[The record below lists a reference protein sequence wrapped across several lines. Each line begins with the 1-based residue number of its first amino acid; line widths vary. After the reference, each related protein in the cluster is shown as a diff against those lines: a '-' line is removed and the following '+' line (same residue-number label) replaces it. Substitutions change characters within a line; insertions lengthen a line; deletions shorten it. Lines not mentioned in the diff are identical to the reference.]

1 MKLSSL
7 SVRKLLRAIAAPVM
21 LASTLLSGSF
31 ASADEV
37 WASGVSIDGGWTDY
51 NKVAAPGDD
60 NLCWAASASNVIN
73 HWQNRYWI
81 EDSSIPTGEAI
92 WEKFKQSVSRDA
104 GGNFSPAF
112 QWWLT
117 GDYEG
122 TDYDRY
128 VVWGGD
134 VIKTDIE
141 KFGGY
146 YFDSCDL
153 STSWGT
159 NPENYDRL
167 ANSFRSVPY
176 STSGDSHLAD
186 KVVEYLKS
194 GAAVS
199 LSIADEGGL
208 AHAITLWG
216 LEYEEVDGKANVT
229 KLWLVD
235 SDDNQYGINEEG
247 LFAIDVTTD
256 AYGNITFDDY
266 WGSITGTVFISGASS
281 INFAETDTWLYRL
294 YKVETAQDI
303 TDGSSKEGRSAFVLQ
318 KSVTVSGASSEIM
331 PITAASRLYTSE
343 LSSTP
348 ISLNFNEATSGLFSI
363 ASGETLEMKALYNL
377 QFSDNVCSGNA
388 AIAGGD
394 DSRIIL
400 HDNQSVV
407 FRGNTDGGA
416 IKAAHLSIR
425 NNGEVLFE
433 KNVTDDSIG
442 VLRSITAVGD
452 VELSAAAGK
461 CIEFRDTIY
470 LDYSATLSLNATYT
484 GTDNVPVEQV
494 GDILFTGEYTEA
506 ALKEMGSKSEIS
518 AHELTASRTSEILTT
533 TSLQGGRLRVD
544 SGAIFRGRGLN
555 VAADSKA
562 TVLLKG
568 GTLDH
573 TGYSMTFHDG
583 TTLELSGC
591 NTMGGN
597 LDLQAGSTLKVSLTN
612 AHLNKAA
619 LTYTSGS
626 ISLSESGTKL
636 QLLLDSEA
644 KYGNTYKLVD
654 GVSNKYSTIRWQLV
668 FAEQPTYFDWDNCLS
683 WDGDSLLFSYD
694 VMDPVWNN
702 ASGNKLWDTTSA
714 NWDENGKAGVYRDV
728 SIVRF
733 EDDGSGEVSLVG
745 TLKPYS
751 VTVENSQ
758 GKDYTWV
765 GSGKL
770 AGSMQLT
777 KKGTGTLTIKCS
789 NAYTGGTVVE
799 SGTLTVGHADALGT
813 GKVSLKGGT
822 LDLGSQS
829 VENAV
834 EVQGDATMN
843 GASSYLGGLTLTSGA
858 LTGGQINL
866 AQTLEL
872 RSGSIANQLV
882 GSSGVLKLGE
892 GKVTLSGNNT
902 YTGKTVLSSGTL
914 ELASADA
921 LGKGDVELSGGIL
934 EAMSGITLG
943 SGQKL
948 LLKGGA
954 IVGDV
959 TLDGGE
965 MDIHSA
971 TTITGALTLDGGVLT
986 FHDKMLTV
994 SGTLTI
1000 ADDTTFDVSCWTET
1014 GIYRAMRIDGLVGNP
1029 EDVDFIT
1036 NSRNTY
1042 ELVHNGSYLVLSVSA
1057 DPQTIYWDKAQG
1069 VWQERGEVEWTPA
1082 PGESLVDARFFAKD
1096 DVVFAQG
1103 GDVTIEGTVLPGS
1116 VKVSGEEA
1124 LYLGGSGSIG
1134 GAASLRK
1141 EGTGLLVMNEANT
1154 YTGGTVIE
1162 DGTVIAGGVRS
1173 FGSGAIRLNGG
1184 MLDLGD
1190 YEMEND
1196 ITATGGALKSTAFGG
1211 DLIVNG
1217 DLQVGPQTRARS
1229 IRLQSGSISGIP
1241 ALSRA
1246 RSAGASG
1253 SIVDTPVD
1261 AVSGRLDVDLLGTT
1275 SLVVSQDVVT
1285 VSGHN
1290 SYSGGTVVESGELV
1304 VEEGSSLGTGAISL
1318 MGGILRAQGSGL
1330 SLLPGQA
1337 MQMKGGRM
1345 TGNLHTSVGSLL
1357 EVTPGSSISGGL
1369 TLGGGLV
1376 SFCYTTTAW
1385 DTTALT
1391 IGGELKVT
1399 ELTSITLSG
1408 TYTQDAVLMS
1418 FGSMSGDVEK
1428 LVLVDAEGT
1437 PCEDLALVREE
1448 NSIVLKSA
1456 ESAAAAG
1463 SSKWEY
1469 DAAVLNDLLAQ
1480 SNWGIFHASHAFIN
1494 TIQGEKFSGTQVGE
1508 DSTVWASAI
1517 HSFASHDG
1525 SATNMGADIS
1535 HTGGA
1540 VGYEMLVGEGSCI
1553 GMALGMMAGE
1563 VQTEG
1568 SPMEMDQESTHIG
1581 IYGATRLYA
1590 DSKSALTLSG
1600 YAAYG
1605 MYESTPKAQYA
1616 HTEWMQN
1623 AVQLNVRLDGS
1634 RALSESLW
1642 VSAFAGLEYFSATDD
1657 TVDGISTGE
1666 LKNLRLEL
1674 GSGVTWQSSK
1684 LTLHAEAAFLA
1695 DIARDNP
1702 APTVLGTCGGAA
1714 NPGRL
1719 GVGISGGAAYS
1730 ITPSWSVNANANAD
1744 FVDGASS
1751 CSVNLGTAIRF

>member
-31 ASADEV
+31 ASAETIYIAEGVDMEDYYGSERFNRCAKAAYMNYWDLQAEYERTGSLDFLGELAKYVVPNAEGKIDLTDRTCTAELRDTEYMCWSHAASDVIQYWQTYYGVFYKGERPLPYGFNYSRETLKLTGGGAASQVCTTFTDNWDNEGGFMEAAVHWYFNGGSREGGGYSYGEYIDSSNPYLNGSMSREEILNRVAHALGYEKRDSEWKRVDESRIAYLSLEV
-37 WASGVSIDGGWTDY
+37 PSVGGHAVTCWGFAVDENGELDYLLLTDNNMARYSIDKIYLKLTSDGFTERWFLFRNEECTEAWSWDFYLEGIGYISTPEILKDKY
-51 NKVAAPGDD
+51 AAYHADD
-60 NLCWAASASNVIN
+60 SVLVWNGKRADGAWSETSA
-73 HWQNRYWI
+73 
-81 EDSSIPTGEAI
+81 GEATLD
-92 WEKFKQSVSRDA
+92 EL
-104 GGNFSPAF
+104 P
-112 QWWLT
+112 T
-117 GDYEG
+117 E
-122 TDYDRY
+122 
-128 VVWGGD
+128 
-134 VIKTDIE
+134 
-141 KFGGY
+141 
-146 YFDSCDL
+146 
-153 STSWGT
+153 
-159 NPENYDRL
+159 
-167 ANSFRSVPY
+167 ANGWKIY
-176 STSGDSHLAD
+176 
-186 KVVEYLKS
+186 
-194 GAAVS
+194 AV
-199 LSIADEGGL
+199 
-208 AHAITLWG
+208 
-216 LEYEEVDGKANVT
+216 
-229 KLWLVD
+229 
-235 SDDNQYGINEEG
+235 
-247 LFAIDVTTD
+247 
-256 AYGNITFDDY
+256 DDY
-266 WGSITGTVFISGASS
+266 
-281 INFAETDTWLYRL
+281 
-294 YKVETAQDI
+294 
-303 TDGSSKEGRSAFVLQ
+303 
-318 KSVTVSGASSEIM
+318 
-331 PITAASRLYTSE
+331 
-343 LSSTP
+343 
-348 ISLNFNEATSGLFSI
+348 
-363 ASGETLEMKALYNL
+363 YNSYY
-377 QFSDNVCSGNA
+377 Q
-388 AIAGGD
+388 
-394 DSRIIL
+394 
-400 HDNQSVV
+400 Q
-407 FRGNTDGGA
+407 
-416 IKAAHLSIR
+416 
-425 NNGEVLFE
+425 E
-433 KNVTDDSIG
+433 KNVRFNDTADS
-442 VLRSITAVGD
+442 TAVAVKGYIAAKNWEID
-452 VELSAAAGK
+452 NTTKTYSFTGGEKANLTVDSLSKSGTGTATLTGLTVNSQKVVDAEDANKVLATGAMTVSAGTLAVGG
-461 CIEFRDTIY
+461 CTLSFDSASVAS
-470 LDYSATLSLNATYT
+470 SATLSITSSSSLTVANALTLASGSTLDFVLGEADSTALLSFSGTFTPSSLVSLTVDGTKAESGKVYHLVSYT
-484 GTDNVPVEQV
+484 GSGLSSTDVFSCSHGLLTYADNTLSLLYYEGGYLVWDS
-494 GDILFTGEYTEA
+494 GDGEWSSTRWETEDKTTNMAGLLFTGEGAGKTA
-506 ALKEMGSKSEIS
+506 NIS
-518 AHELTASRTSEILTT
+518 LTGDVNPAKM
-533 TSLQGGRLRVD
+533 
-544 SGAIFRGRGLN
+544 
-555 VAADSKA
+555 AADNA
-562 TVLLKG
+562 
-568 GTLDH
+568 GT
-573 TGYSMTFHDG
+573 
-583 TTLELSGC
+583 
-591 NTMGGN
+591 
-597 LDLQAGSTLKVSLTN
+597 
-612 AHLNKAA
+612 
-619 LTYTSGS
+619 
-626 ISLSESGTKL
+626 
-636 QLLLDSEA
+636 
-644 KYGNTYKLVD
+644 
-654 GVSNKYSTIRWQLV
+654 
-668 FAEQPTYFDWDNCLS
+668 
-683 WDGDSLLFSYD
+683 
-694 VMDPVWNN
+694 
-702 ASGNKLWDTTSA
+702 
-714 NWDENGKAGVYRDV
+714 
-728 SIVRF
+728 IVI
-733 EDDGSGEVSLVG
+733 DGSGRIVG
-745 TLKPYS
+745 TSSLTMS
-751 VTVENSQ
+751 
-758 GKDYTWV
+758 
-765 GSGKL
+765 GSGEL
-770 AGSMQLT
+770 RLNTANT
-777 KKGTGTLTIKCS
+777 
-789 NAYTGGTVVE
+789 YTGGTVVE
-799 SGTLTVGHADALGT
+799 AGTLTAGHADALGT

-822 LDLGSQS
+822 LDLGGNA

-902 YTGKTVLSSGTL
+902 YTGKTVISAGTL
-914 ELASADA
+914 ELAAADS
-921 LGKGDVELSGGIL
+921 LGEGDVDLNGGIL
-934 EAMSGITLG
+934 EATSGITLG

-948 LLKGGA
+948 LLKGGS

-971 TTITGALTLDGGVLT
+971 TTITGALTLDGGLMT
-986 FHDKMLTV
+986 FRDKMLTV

-1000 ADDTTFDVSCWTET
+1000 AGDTTFDVSCWTET

-1069 VWQERGEVEWTPA
+1069 VWQERGEVEWAPA
-1082 PGESLVDARFFAKD
+1082 PGESLADARFFAED

-1162 DGTVIAGGVRS
+1162 DGTVIAGGDRS

-1190 YEMEND
+1190 YETEND

-1275 SLVVSQDVVT
+1275 SLVVSEDVVT
-1285 VSGHN
+1285 LSGHN

-1540 VGYEMLVGEGSCI
+1540 VGYEILVGEGSCI

>member
-31 ASADEV
+31 ASAETIYI
-37 WASGVSIDGGWTDY
+37 AEGVDMEDYYGSERFNRCAKAAYMHYWDLQAEYERTGSLDFLGELAKYVVPNAEGKIDLTDRTCTAELRDTEYMCWSHATSDVIQYWQTYYGVFYKGERPLPYGFNYSRETLKLTGG
-51 NKVAAPGDD
+51 G
-60 NLCWAASASNVIN
+60 AASQVCTLFTDNWTN
-73 HWQNRYWI
+73 
-81 EDSSIPTGEAI
+81 
-92 WEKFKQSVSRDA
+92 A
-104 GGNFSPAF
+104 GGNIWTAVPWYF
-112 QWWLT
+112 QGVDSSHSASGSQLET
-117 GDYEG
+117 IGQ
-122 TDYDRY
+122 
-128 VVWGGD
+128 
-134 VIKTDIE
+134 
-141 KFGGY
+141 GGY
-146 YFDSCDL
+146 SYGVTI
-153 STSWGT
+153 STIGSS
-159 NPENYDRL
+159 YDISDMTREQVL
-167 ANSFRSVPY
+167 GATAKVLGYTYN
-176 STSGDSHLAD
+176 GDSWERNERARIGWFHIGYYD
-186 KVVEYLKS
+186 ENGEYS
-194 GAAVS
+194 G
-199 LSIADEGGL
+199 
-208 AHAITLWG
+208 HAITCWG
-216 LEYEEVDGKANVT
+216 FKVDENGELKSLYLSDNNYAEYSVREYFLKKGGEGLKENRWYLYSDEECTTPFYYRFYLMDIVTIDTPDILEQKYAAYHADDSVLVWNGKRADGAWSEASSAEATLDVLPTEANGWKIYAVDDYYNSYYQQEKNVRFDDTADSTAVAVKGYIAAKNWEIDNTTKTYSFTGGEKANLT
-229 KLWLVD
+229 VD
-235 SDDNQYGINEEG
+235 SLSKSG
-247 LFAIDVTTD
+247 
-256 AYGNITFDDY
+256 
-266 WGSITGTVFISGASS
+266 TGTASLTGLTVS
-281 INFAETDTWLYRL
+281 AQKVVDAETD
-294 YKVETAQDI
+294 
-303 TDGSSKEGRSAFVLQ
+303 SVLATGAL
-318 KSVTVSGASSEIM
+318 TVSAG
-331 PITAASRLYTSE
+331 
-343 LSSTP
+343 
-348 ISLNFNEATSGLFSI
+348 
-363 ASGETLEMKALYNL
+363 TL
-377 QFSDNVCSGNA
+377 
-388 AIAGGD
+388 
-394 DSRIIL
+394 
-400 HDNQSVV
+400 
-407 FRGNTDGGA
+407 
-416 IKAAHLSIR
+416 
-425 NNGEVLFE
+425 
-433 KNVTDDSIG
+433 
-442 VLRSITAVGD
+442 AVGGCT
-452 VELSAAAGK
+452 LSFDSASVAS
-461 CIEFRDTIY
+461 
-470 LDYSATLSLNATYT
+470 SATLSITSSSSLTVANALTLASGSTLNFVLGSADSTALLSFSGTFTPSSLVSLTVDGTKAESGKVYHLVSYT
-484 GTDNVPVEQV
+484 GSGLSSTDVFSCSQGLLTYADSTLSLTYYKGGYLVWDS
-494 GDILFTGEYTEA
+494 GDGEWSSTRWETEDKTTNMAGLLFTGEGAGKTA
-506 ALKEMGSKSEIS
+506 NIS
-518 AHELTASRTSEILTT
+518 LTGDVNPAKM
-533 TSLQGGRLRVD
+533 
-544 SGAIFRGRGLN
+544 
-555 VAADSKA
+555 AADNA
-562 TVLLKG
+562 GTIVIG
-568 GTLDH
+568 GS
-573 TGYSMTFHDG
+573 GRIVG
-583 TTLELSGC
+583 TS
-591 NTMGGN
+591 
-597 LDLQAGSTLKVSLTN
+597 SLTM
-612 AHLNKAA
+612 
-619 LTYTSGS
+619 S
-626 ISLSESGTKL
+626 
-636 QLLLDSEA
+636 
-644 KYGNTYKLVD
+644 
-654 GVSNKYSTIRWQLV
+654 
-668 FAEQPTYFDWDNCLS
+668 
-683 WDGDSLLFSYD
+683 
-694 VMDPVWNN
+694 
-702 ASGNKLWDTTSA
+702 
-714 NWDENGKAGVYRDV
+714 
-728 SIVRF
+728 
-733 EDDGSGEVSLVG
+733 GSGELRLN
-745 TLKPYS
+745 TAN
-751 VTVENSQ
+751 T
-758 GKDYTWV
+758 
-765 GSGKL
+765 
-770 AGSMQLT
+770 
-777 KKGTGTLTIKCS
+777 
-789 NAYTGGTVVE
+789 YTGGTVVE
-799 SGTLTVGHADALGT
+799 AGTLTAGHADALGT

-822 LDLGSQS
+822 LDLGGNA
-829 VENAV
+829 VENAI

-872 RSGSIANQLV
+872 RSGSIANRLV
-882 GSSGVLKLGE
+882 GGGGVLKLGE

-902 YTGKTVLSSGTL
+902 YTGRTVISAGTL
-914 ELASADA
+914 ELAAADS
-921 LGKGDVELSGGIL
+921 LGEGDVELNGGIL
-934 EAMSGITLG
+934 EATSGITLG

-954 IVGDV
+954 IVGDI

-965 MDIHSA
+965 IDMLSA
-971 TTITGALTLDGGVLT
+971 TSISGSLTLDGGLMT
-986 FHDKMLTV
+986 FRDKMMTV

-1162 DGTVIAGGVRS
+1162 DGTVIAGGDRS

-1190 YEMEND
+1190 YETEND

-1261 AVSGRLDVDLLGTT
+1261 AVSGRLNVDLLGTT

-1634 RALSESLW
+1634 RALSENLW

>member
-31 ASADEV
+31 ASAETIYI
-37 WASGVSIDGGWTDY
+37 AEGVDMEDYYGSERFNRCAKAAYMNYWDLQAEYERTGSLDFLGELAKYVVPNAEGKIDLTDRTCTAELRDTEY
-51 NKVAAPGDD
+51 M
-60 NLCWAASASNVIN
+60 CWSHSASDVIQY
-73 HWQNRYWI
+73 WQTYYGVFYKGDKPLPYGFNYSR
-81 EDSSIPTGEAI
+81 EMLKLTGGGASSQVCTV
-92 WEKFKQSVSRDA
+92 FTDA
-104 GGNFSPAF
+104 WVNEGGNFLPAVNWYF
-112 QWWLT
+112 DKTYDGVYSDATPGT
-117 GDYEG
+117 GGYDFG
-122 TDYDRY
+122 VKVNVRDRY
-128 VVWGGD
+128 V
-134 VIKTDIE
+134 
-141 KFGGY
+141 
-146 YFDSCDL
+146 SA
-153 STSWGT
+153 STSRAQLL
-159 NPENYDRL
+159 E
-167 ANSFRSVPY
+167 SVAEILGY
-176 STSGDSHLAD
+176 TKKDG
-186 KVVEYLKS
+186 VWE
-194 GAAVS
+194 
-199 LSIADEGGL
+199 LSKRGQIADITLSRTESG
-208 AHAITLWG
+208 HAITLWG
-216 LEYEEVDGKANVT
+216 FTVDENGELVSLIVSDNNRASYSTEHLYLKLTSLEGGPERWYVYQDPECTTLYYPSRDYWLNSIHTIDTPDILEQKYAAYHADDSVLVWNGKRADGAWSEASSAEATLDVLPTEANGWKIYAVDDYYNSYYQQEKNVRFDDTADSTAVAVKGYIAAKNWEIDNTTKTYSFTGGEKANLT
-229 KLWLVD
+229 VD
-235 SDDNQYGINEEG
+235 SLSKSG
-247 LFAIDVTTD
+247 
-256 AYGNITFDDY
+256 
-266 WGSITGTVFISGASS
+266 TGTASLTGLTVS
-281 INFAETDTWLYRL
+281 AQKVVDAETD
-294 YKVETAQDI
+294 
-303 TDGSSKEGRSAFVLQ
+303 SVLATGAL
-318 KSVTVSGASSEIM
+318 TVSAG
-331 PITAASRLYTSE
+331 
-343 LSSTP
+343 
-348 ISLNFNEATSGLFSI
+348 
-363 ASGETLEMKALYNL
+363 TL
-377 QFSDNVCSGNA
+377 
-388 AIAGGD
+388 
-394 DSRIIL
+394 
-400 HDNQSVV
+400 
-407 FRGNTDGGA
+407 
-416 IKAAHLSIR
+416 
-425 NNGEVLFE
+425 
-433 KNVTDDSIG
+433 
-442 VLRSITAVGD
+442 AVGGCT
-452 VELSAAAGK
+452 LSFDSASVAS
-461 CIEFRDTIY
+461 
-470 LDYSATLSLNATYT
+470 SATLSITSSSSLAVEQALTLASGSTLNFVLGSADSTALLSFSGTFTPSSLVSLTVDGTKAESGKVYHLVSYT
-484 GTDNVPVEQV
+484 GSGLSSTDVFSCSQGLLTYADSTLSLTYYKGGYLVWDS
-494 GDILFTGEYTEA
+494 GDGEWSSTRWETEDKTTNMAGLLFTGEGAGKTA
-506 ALKEMGSKSEIS
+506 NIS
-518 AHELTASRTSEILTT
+518 LTGDVNPAKM
-533 TSLQGGRLRVD
+533 
-544 SGAIFRGRGLN
+544 
-555 VAADSKA
+555 AADNA
-562 TVLLKG
+562 GTIVIG
-568 GTLDH
+568 GS
-573 TGYSMTFHDG
+573 GRIVG
-583 TTLELSGC
+583 TS
-591 NTMGGN
+591 
-597 LDLQAGSTLKVSLTN
+597 SLTM
-612 AHLNKAA
+612 
-619 LTYTSGS
+619 S
-626 ISLSESGTKL
+626 
-636 QLLLDSEA
+636 
-644 KYGNTYKLVD
+644 
-654 GVSNKYSTIRWQLV
+654 
-668 FAEQPTYFDWDNCLS
+668 
-683 WDGDSLLFSYD
+683 
-694 VMDPVWNN
+694 
-702 ASGNKLWDTTSA
+702 
-714 NWDENGKAGVYRDV
+714 
-728 SIVRF
+728 
-733 EDDGSGEVSLVG
+733 GSGELRLN
-745 TLKPYS
+745 TAN
-751 VTVENSQ
+751 T
-758 GKDYTWV
+758 
-765 GSGKL
+765 
-770 AGSMQLT
+770 
-777 KKGTGTLTIKCS
+777 
-789 NAYTGGTVVE
+789 YTGGTVVE
-799 SGTLTVGHADALGT
+799 AGTLTAGHADALGT

-822 LDLGSQS
+822 LDLGGNA

-872 RSGSIANQLV
+872 RSGSVSNQLV

-892 GKVTLSGNNT
+892 GKVTLSGNNA
-902 YTGKTVLSSGTL
+902 YTGKTVLSAGTL

-921 LGKGDVELSGGIL
+921 LGKGDVELSGGTL
-934 EAMSGITLG
+934 AAMSGITLG

-948 LLKGGA
+948 LLKGGS

-971 TTITGALTLDGGVLT
+971 TTITGALTLDGGLMT
-986 FHDKMLTV
+986 FRDKMLTV

-1000 ADDTTFDVSCWTET
+1000 AGDTTFDVSCWTET

-1069 VWQERGEVEWTPA
+1069 VWQERGEVEWAPD
-1082 PGESLVDARFFAKD
+1082 PGESLVDARFFAED

-1116 VKVSGEEA
+1116 VKVSGDEA

-1162 DGTVIAGGVRS
+1162 DGTVIAGGDRS

-1190 YEMEND
+1190 YETEND

-1525 SATNMGADIS
+1525 SGSNMGADIS

-1540 VGYEMLVGEGSCI
+1540 VGYEILVGEGSCI

-1634 RALSESLW
+1634 RALSENLW